1 MNDEIEGIVLKQ
13 SGYKE
18 HDALVTIL
26 SKENGK
32 LTLVAKGLL
41 KETSRNRA
49 ICMPFSKSL
58 FQMDYEPHKSL
69 FSLKT
74 GEILSSYYRVRE
86 NLERLNTASLLCEI
100 VYAIAEANEE
110 STVLYEE
117 LDFCLQKL
125 HEKKDAKLVAV
136 YFISRILKEM
146 GLEPNVDECVLCA
159 SQSISTISI
168 EEGGF
173 VCSDCAKELRTLSV
187 DLSTLKMFRYVNKAE
202 KENFE
207 ALEKAVSV
215 RGCDVKVFVDFLSLH
230 SGLNLDS
237 WRFFME
243 CTS

>member
-13 SGYKE
+13 SDYKE

-26 SKENGK
+26 SKEYGK

-41 KETSRNRA
+41 KETSRNRS

-58 FQMDYEPHKSL
+58 FQMDYEPYKSL
-69 FSLKT
+69 FLLKT
-74 GEILSSYYRVRE
+74 GGTLSSYYKIRE

-100 VYAIAEANEE
+100 VYAIAQPNDEASE
-110 STVLYEE
+110 LYEE

-125 HEKKDAKLVAV
+125 HEQKDPKLVAV
-136 YFISRILKEM
+136 YFISRVLKEM

-159 SQSISTISI
+159 NQSVSTISI

-173 VCSDCAKELRTLSV
+173 VCLECAKELSTLAV
-187 DLSTLKMFRYVNKAE
+187 DIKTLKMFRYVNKAQ

-207 ALEKAVSV
+207 ALEKAVSIRV
-215 RGCDVKVFVDFLSLH
+215 CDVKVFVDFLSLH